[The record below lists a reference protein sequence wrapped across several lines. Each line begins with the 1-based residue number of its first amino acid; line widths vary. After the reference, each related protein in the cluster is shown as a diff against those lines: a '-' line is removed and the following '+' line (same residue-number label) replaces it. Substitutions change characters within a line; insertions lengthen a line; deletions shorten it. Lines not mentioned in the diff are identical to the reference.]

1 MSSSRHPNPFTRP
14 LNIPL
19 GGALAGVMAYVGVT
33 AAHGTLGQSATA
45 TTGTGTTTSTSATT
59 GTTTSSGSSSVTSGS
74 TTAQSNAGT
83 HGS

>member
-1 MSSSRHPNPFTRP
+1 MRSNRHPNPFTRL
-14 LNIPL
+14 LNIAL

-33 AAHGTLGQSATA
+33 AGSGALGRSTTA
-45 TTGTGTTTSTSATT
+45 ATT
-59 GTTTSSGSSSVTSGS
+59 GTTTGSATTSTTTGSGASSVTSGS